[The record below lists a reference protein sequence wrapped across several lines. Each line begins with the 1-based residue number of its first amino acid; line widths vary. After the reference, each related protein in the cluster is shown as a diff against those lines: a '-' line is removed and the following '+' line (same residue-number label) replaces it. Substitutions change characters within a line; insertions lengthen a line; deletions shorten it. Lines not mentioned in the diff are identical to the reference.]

1 MSFKLNEKKIELK
14 KLFTIDSI
22 LCVNQKE
29 IELNDNYK
37 SYDVVKL
44 LKIDRNNE
52 NKKHEQNDSI
62 VKKTNDEIR
71 EGSIKLNSDQRSNAN
86 KNSEDFRND
95 SFSKDD
101 FTSKY
106 NSDLNQT
113 RRYSDDNSKANS
125 LYRIENKHHQESY
138 ANLNNNSTNAIFI
151 NKKTTDD
158 SNIDNSKKNLIF
170 PTVYTED
177 LTTKAETLKNFICST
192 IKNPKLIKDNP
203 FEVNNE
209 AMQCFIQ
216 ANQQEF
222 QQNNFS
228 NNFQYCFPRII
239 ASSGGQNFNGFP
251 GNSFL
256 NYNQLL
262 SINSG
267 KNLIRVI
274 IQF

>member
-1 MSFKLNEKKIELK
+1 MNSKLNEKKIELK

-37 SYDVVKL
+37 DYDVVKL
-44 LKIDRNNE
+44 LTIDRNKKYQQNE
-52 NKKHEQNDSI
+52 SLE
-62 VKKTNDEIR
+62 KTTNEEIR
-71 EGSIKLNSDQRSNAN
+71 EEPIKSSIESNKSK
-86 KNSEDFRND
+86 KNGDFNND

-101 FTSKY
+101 FASKY
-106 NSDLNQT
+106 YSNNSDFNRM
-113 RRYSDDNSKANS
+113 RRYSDDNPRSNS
-125 LYRIENKHHQESY
+125 TYKIENKNHASFS
-138 ANLNNNSTNAIFI
+138 NFSNNTNSIYL
-151 NKKTTDD
+151 NKKPTDD
-158 SNIDNSKKNLIF
+158 SNIDSSKKNMIY
-170 PTVYTED
+170 PAVYAED
-177 LTTKAETLKNFICST
+177 LTTKAQTLKHFICST

-203 FEVNNE
+203 FEVTNE

-216 ANQQEF
+216 SNQQEF

-239 ASSGGQNFNGFP
+239 ASSGGPNYNGFQ
-251 GNSFL
+251 GNSFI

-267 KNLIRVI
+267 KKFRIKL
-274 IQF
+274 

>member
-1 MSFKLNEKKIELK
+1 MSSKLNEKKIELK

-52 NKKHEQNDSI
+52 NKKLEQNDSMA
-62 VKKTNDEIR
+62 KKTNDEIR
-71 EGSIKLNSDQRSNAN
+71 EGSIKLNNAN
-86 KNSEDFRND
+86 KNIEDFRND

-101 FTSKY
+101 FPSKY
-106 NSDLNQT
+106 YSDLNQT

-125 LYRIENKHHQESY
+125 LHRIENKHQESY
-138 ANLNNNSTNAIFI
+138 SNLSSNPNSIFI

-158 SNIDNSKKNLIF
+158 CSIDNSKKNLIF
-170 PTVYTED
+170 PSVYTED
-177 LTTKAETLKNFICST
+177 LTTKAETLKHFICST

-209 AMQCFIQ
+209 TMQCFIQ

-222 QQNNFS
+222 QQSNFS
-228 NNFQYCFPRII
+228 NNFQYCFPRLI
-239 ASSGGQNFNGFP
+239 ASSGGQSFNGFP

-267 KNLIRVI
+267 KNLIKFI